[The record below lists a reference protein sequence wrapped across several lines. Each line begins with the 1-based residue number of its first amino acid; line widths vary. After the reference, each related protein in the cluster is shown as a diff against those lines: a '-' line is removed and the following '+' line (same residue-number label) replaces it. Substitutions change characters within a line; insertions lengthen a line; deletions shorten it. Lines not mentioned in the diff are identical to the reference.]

1 MVFNFQPLKEM
12 LDRHC
17 KIPGIILFCKSLH
30 SNLVAKTVARLCV
43 TGFCGH
49 IVAFL
54 FFFLNTGSHCIVLAI
69 LEVAIDQVSLYL
81 TECWYFI

>member
-54 FFFLNTGSHCIVLAI
+54 FSFFKYRI
-69 LEVAIDQVSLYL
+69 SLYSPG
-81 TECWYFI
+81 YPGSGYRPS